1 MFLMF
6 VAGLETDVA
15 MMRSTVAPAFWAATG
30 GVILPMAGGYGL
42 SRMFGFNNAEAMF
55 IGTILTATSVTITAQ
70 ALMNLNQLRSKVGST
85 ILGAA
90 VIDDVLGLIVL
101 SVVIA
106 LAPQMTG
113 AGGMSWR
120 ALALIFGRMALCL
133 ATIAMFG
140 PRVTRW
146 ALKRAERLHGYHPRP
161 P

>member
-1 MFLMF
+1 
-6 VAGLETDVA
+6 
-15 MMRSTVAPAFWAATG
+15 
-30 GVILPMAGGYGL
+30 MAGGYAL

-113 AGGMSWR
+113 ASGMSWR
-120 ALALIFGRMALCL
+120 APCVDFRTNGALSRHHCDVWPNGHALGFK
-133 ATIAMFG
+133 AGGASS
-140 PRVTRW
+140 
-146 ALKRAERLHGYHPRP
+146 RP
-161 P
+161 SYRDRGSSRHCNAACV